1 MDVTD
6 QVQQIHLTYGG
17 SDSTK
22 PGSLSA
28 SKKLNYASGGS
39 ITKADN
45 QSLSVIPFTF
55 KYEDSVG
62 LFGAEN
68 HFVKVTVD
76 VDFRLSNLDKGVAE
90 GDYFPAVIKTVPA
103 SVVNSFSSAV
113 IDYTADTTSPVN
125 DFESAVILYGINPLP
140 DGFLSIEVNNK
151 GTGNTYIDSWL
162 DISLYTREREE
173 HPYDIMYIRPKD
185 FFYIGFHARDTRRLP
200 YNVDFVVGEKYL
212 DRQDIEQRYIAKA
225 SRDLVNPTFSDVPPI
240 F

>member
-62 LFGAEN
+62 LFGSEN

-103 SVVNSFSSAV
+103 SVINSFSSAV

-151 GTGNTYIDSWL
+151 VEEFAVLKKKYKLGRVRILLKNYGIKEKEINIE
-162 DISLYTREREE
+162 SLS
-173 HPYDIMYIRPKD
+173 
-185 FFYIGFHARDTRRLP
+185 L
-200 YNVDFVVGEKYL
+200 L
-212 DRQDIEQRYIAKA
+212 
-225 SRDLVNPTFSDVPPI
+225 
-240 F
+240 